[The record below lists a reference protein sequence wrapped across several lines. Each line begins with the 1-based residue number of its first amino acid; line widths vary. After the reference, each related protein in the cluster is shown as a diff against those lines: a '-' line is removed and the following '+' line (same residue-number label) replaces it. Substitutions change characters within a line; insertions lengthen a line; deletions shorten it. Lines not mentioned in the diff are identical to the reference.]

1 MKTKISFPLIA
12 SAVGLACASGAANAA
27 LITVTQTFSS
37 VQGNVIQAAANP
49 DASINMPAMVF
60 TLQSDGYQVGNTVTL
75 TIGGASIRSAAGIG
89 SVTCTTSAG
98 VVLKYVSATSSA
110 VTLNVEARAD
120 ATVDTRGATCTIP
133 ANAISV
139 LTSSLTA
146 AANVTVNYVAST
158 GTSQYDALIGGT
170 NAVSAGGV
178 ASSPTSYT
186 GSPAGAY
193 RIHTA
198 RNQFVATTSGASPAA
213 ATGVINVYSAAT
225 GTTDMKTFATKPVV
239 AIGVR
244 NFGGTQSPPD
254 INSIAG
260 SDVTSIITTL
270 TGDFSFLDNDGN
282 GCTAADLTNGW
293 GRATGSNLAGSTTP
307 TINAACT
314 QITLQ
319 GSLGATASLEFS
331 VGNAG
336 GSTQAQVGSKTL
348 ATQTISRS
356 TVVNVLS
363 NGTTTPVFTSTSAAA
378 NTWTTN
384 GWTAAIPYMPYGT
397 GISRIIYATNNTGG
411 AASIGMYAY
420 NEAGTLCDVPNFPST
435 SIAASGVAN
444 LSAAADTGI
453 AACFGASY
461 NGKVRLLLTS
471 NLLAQSADTV
481 SLDIPSLTGTEV
493 TSSSALFTGNTTAA
507 DLSAAFTT
515 ATATATG
522 TVTRASATIDLYS
535 AYNVSGN
542 RVTVQNTTNN
552 R

>member
-37 VQGNVIQAAANP
+37 VQGNAIQAAGNP
-49 DASINMPAMVF
+49 DASINMPAMTF

-89 SVTCTTSAG
+89 SVTCSTSAG
-98 VVLKYVSATSSA
+98 VVLKYVSATAST
-110 VTLNVEARAD
+110 VTLNVDSRAD
-120 ATVDTRGATCTIP
+120 ATVDTRGATCLIP

-139 LTSSLTA
+139 LTSSLTS
-146 AANVTVNYVAST
+146 AANVTINYVAST
-158 GTSQYDALIGGT
+158 GTTSFDALIGGT
-170 NAVSAGGV
+170 NAVSAGGG
-178 ASSPTSYT
+178 ASSGTSYT

-198 RNQFVATTSGASPAA
+198 RNQFVATTSGADPAA
-213 ATGVINVYSAAT
+213 ATGVINVYNAAT
-225 GTTDMKTFATKPVV
+225 GLTDMKSFATAPVV

-244 NFGGTQSPPD
+244 NFGFTQGTPD
-254 INSIAG
+254 INAIDS
-260 SDVTSIITTL
+260 SQVTSVVTTL

-282 GCTAADLTNGW
+282 GCTASDLSNGW
-293 GRATGSNLAGSTTP
+293 GRAQWYNLAGSTTP

-319 GSLGATASLEFS
+319 GSIGATASLAFS
-331 VGNAG
+331 ASSAG
-336 GSTQAQVGSKTL
+336 SSTQAYVGTKTL
-348 ATQTISRS
+348 APQTISRS

-384 GWTAAIPYMPYGT
+384 GWTARIPYMPYGT
-397 GISRIIYATNNTGG
+397 GIDRIIYATNNTGG
-411 AASIGMYAY
+411 TASIGMYAY
-420 NEAGTLCDVPNFPST
+420 NEAGTLCDSPNFPST
-435 SIAASGVAN
+435 SIGPNAVASLGTAANA
-444 LSAAADTGI
+444 GI

-461 NGKVRLLLTS
+461 SGKVNFYLTS
-471 NLLAQSADTV
+471 NLKAQDADVVAIT
-481 SLDIPSLTGTEV
+481 STSLTGTEV
-493 TSSSALFTGNTTAA
+493 TSSSTLFTGNSTAA
-507 DLSAAFTT
+507 DLSAAFTVAGT
-515 ATATATG
+515 AAG

-535 AYNVSGN
+535 AYNVGGN